1 MEPFAELRK
10 KMPSLPASFLQMKD
24 RGLLMKGYNKADIV
38 IFDPETVRDNATH
51 SDARQYSTGTEY
63 VIVNGKISIENG
75 EYNGALNGKL
85 LLLTE
90 NK

>member
-1 MEPFAELRK
+1 
-10 KMPSLPASFLQMKD
+10 
-24 RGLLMKGYNKADIV
+24 MKGYKADIV
-38 IFDPETVRDNATH
+38 IFDPETVRDNGTH
-51 SDARQYSTGTEY
+51 SDARQYSTGSKY

-75 EYNGALNGKL
+75 KYNGALSGKL